1 MKAFLF
7 ALATLFLANL
17 TLAEVASQKP
27 AETKE
32 ANKPTEPAKPDPL
45 EAIKNETAKLTAERE
60 RITAQIALDQSKLD
74 EKLAPRKR
82 ALAEIQIQMEE
93 MKAKL
98 DLAEAERH
106 AKDDPEMMELRRK
119 NERLMMEFAI
129 AKNEVDTEGFAMRKE
144 ENTVRRKTTALTMQ
158 MELQQKEGESRSY
171 AVGKA
176 PAYPK
181 DPLIGKKL
189 VLSDRTIPLN
199 GVITGKTADSMA
211 DRISYF
217 NNRDPEAPI
226 FIVIDDCPGGSVMAG
241 YKILKAMHG
250 STAPVYTVV
259 KSMAASMAACIT
271 TLSKKSFAYPNAI
284 ILHHQLSVGVMGNLT
299 QHRENVQE
307 LEEWWRRLADPVA
320 AKMGITRDE
329 FIKRMYAESSTGD
342 WNEFADD
349 AQQLKWV
356 DVIVE
361 DIEETALLR
370 DPNSQPQPATVSPSR
385 ISPGPPSTD
394 VVEAQDERGKPI
406 SLLPRL
412 NPLDAYWLYNPDSYY
427 RMQ

>member
-1 MKAFLF
+1 
-7 ALATLFLANL
+7 
-17 TLAEVASQKP
+17 
-27 AETKE
+27 
-32 ANKPTEPAKPDPL
+32 
-45 EAIKNETAKLTAERE
+45 
-60 RITAQIALDQSKLD
+60 
-74 EKLAPRKR
+74 
-82 ALAEIQIQMEE
+82 

-98 DLAEAERH
+98 DLAETERKL
-106 AKDDPEMMELRRK
+106 KDDPALMELRRK
-119 NERLMMEFAI
+119 NERLMMDYAI
-129 AKNEVDTEGFAMRKE
+129 SKNEVEIEAFEMRRE
-144 ENTVRRKTTALTMQ
+144 ENEVRRKTTALTMQ
-158 MELQQKEGESRSY
+158 MELQQKEVEARTY

-189 VLSDRTIPLN
+189 VLSDRTIQLN
-199 GVITGKTADSMA
+199 GVITGKTADNLA
-211 DRISYF
+211 DRIAYF
-217 NNRDPEAPI
+217 NNRDPEAPV

-241 YKILKAMHG
+241 YKILKAMQG
-250 STAPVYTVV
+250 SKAPVYTVV

-284 ILHHQLSVGVMGNLT
+284 ILHHQLSMGVMGNLT

-307 LEEWWRRLADPVA
+307 LEEWWKRLADPVA

-329 FIKRMYAESSTGD
+329 FIKRMYAESSSGD

-349 AQQLKWV
+349 AQKLKWV

-361 DIEETALLR
+361 EIEETALLR
-370 DPNSQPQPATVSPSR
+370 DPNSQAQQPAAT
-385 ISPGPPSTD
+385 PGRLLHDPLSTGA
-394 VVEAQDERGKPI
+394 VEAQDERGKPI

-412 NPLDAYWLYNPDSYY
+412 NPLDAYWLYNPDGYY

>member
-1 MKAFLF
+1 
-7 ALATLFLANL
+7 
-17 TLAEVASQKP
+17 
-27 AETKE
+27 
-32 ANKPTEPAKPDPL
+32 
-45 EAIKNETAKLTAERE
+45 
-60 RITAQIALDQSKLD
+60 
-74 EKLAPRKR
+74 
-82 ALAEIQIQMEE
+82 
-93 MKAKL
+93 
-98 DLAEAERH
+98 
-106 AKDDPEMMELRRK
+106 
-119 NERLMMEFAI
+119 
-129 AKNEVDTEGFAMRKE
+129 
-144 ENTVRRKTTALTMQ
+144 VRRKTTALTMQ

-181 DPLIGKKL
+181 EPLIGKKL
-189 VLSDRTIPLN
+189 VLSDRTISLN
-199 GVITGKTADSMA
+199 GVITGKTADSVA

-241 YKILKAMHG
+241 YKIIKAMHG
-250 STAPVYTVV
+250 SKAPVYTVV

-271 TLSKKSFAYPNAI
+271 TLSNKSFAYPNAI
-284 ILHHQLSVGVMGNLT
+284 ILHHQLSMGVMGNLT
-299 QHRENVQE
+299 QHRENVAE
-307 LEEWWRRLADPVA
+307 LEEWWKRLADPVA

-342 WNEFADD
+342 WNEFADN
-349 AQQLKWV
+349 AQKLKWV

-361 DIEETALLR
+361 EIEETALLR
-370 DPNSQPQPATVSPSR
+370 DPSSLPQQANATPNR
-385 ISPGPPSTD
+385 LMPGPPSTD
-394 VVEAQDERGKPI
+394 AVDSQDERGKPI